1 MDRGA
6 SNEIYN
12 LGCGIP
18 IVFKSIIDYAVEKT
32 NSKSIIG
39 IMEATD
45 FHKIVQ
51 VESMYLDTSK
61 LNELGFKPEQNIYKI
76 VDTLLE

>member
-1 MDRGA
+1 
-6 SNEIYN
+6 
-12 LGCGIP
+12 
-18 IVFKSIIDYAVEKT
+18 
-32 NSKSIIG
+32 
-39 IMEATD
+39 MEATD

-76 VDTLLE
+76 VDALLE